1 MSLSRR
7 HLITA
12 ACALLLAPAPAFA
25 QKNYGPGVTDTE
37 IKIGNIMPY
46 SGPASAYGTIGKT
59 LSAFFTMVNDQG
71 GINGRKINFISYDDS
86 YSPPKTVEDARKLV
100 ESDEVSFILAPLGT
114 PTNTAIHKY
123 MNAKKVPQLF
133 IASGAT
139 KWGDPKNY
147 PWSMGFQ
154 PNYQSE
160 AVVYAKYILQNY
172 PNEKIGVIY
181 QNDDFGKDY
190 LTGLKDGLGSQ
201 ASSMIIAEVPYEV
214 TDPTIDSQIVKLKA
228 SGATLFVNITT
239 PKFAAQAIKK
249 LAELEWKPIHIMTNV
264 SSSVGAVLKPAGF
277 DNAKGIFTAGYVK
290 DATDPGLAN
299 DPGIKAFKAFIEKY
313 ANGTTDLQNA
323 AYGFAVGQ
331 TTVQL
336 LKQCGD
342 DLTRENIMKQ
352 AANLKGLKLD
362 VLLDGITVN
371 TSPTDFFP
379 INQLQMA
386 RFTGERW
393 EYFGPIIEGKA
404 RS

>member
-1 MSLSRR
+1 
-7 HLITA
+7 
-12 ACALLLAPAPAFA
+12 
-25 QKNYGPGVTDTE
+25 
-37 IKIGNIMPY
+37 
-46 SGPASAYGTIGKT
+46 
-59 LSAFFTMVNDQG
+59 
-71 GINGRKINFISYDDS
+71 
-86 YSPPKTVEDARKLV
+86 
-100 ESDEVSFILAPLGT
+100 
-114 PTNTAIHKY
+114 
-123 MNAKKVPQLF
+123 
-133 IASGAT
+133 
-139 KWGDPKNY
+139 
-147 PWSMGFQ
+147 MGFQ